1 MLCDPSAVSRDW
13 KQGVSAFSS
22 CLDSTANSFSLGVV
36 QVSSCA
42 HSVPGRPGGLH
53 RAQLAHSLP
62 CPSLPLLLHCFP
74 KSPGT
79 SCRSGAV
86 AQHGVCAQP
95 RGSRDNWCCRKLKTA
110 LQFLRAGF
118 QRGTTV
124 MECCGT
130 SHLTNLGQDERA
142 SLRLFPFL
150 QGVLK
155 LWQVFER
162 SSSYTQCSF
171 GMSFLGLRLI
181 LQMIS
186 LYLRVAESHKCLIC
200 KQRELFRAAP
210 VFCPTLS
217 DCTSPV
223 QLLAGSI
230 QEKQL

>member
-1 MLCDPSAVSRDW
+1 MEPCA
-13 KQGVSAFSS
+13 G
-22 CLDSTANSFSLGVV
+22 LG
-36 QVSSCA
+36 
-42 HSVPGRPGGLH
+42 
-53 RAQLAHSLP
+53 
-62 CPSLPLLLHCFP
+62 LLHNM
-74 KSPGT
+74 
-79 SCRSGAV
+79 
-86 AQHGVCAQP
+86 VCVLTQ
-95 RGSRDNWCCRKLKTA
+95 GSWDKWCCRKLKTA

-118 QRGTTV
+118 QRGTV
-124 MECCGT
+124 AECCRT

-162 SSSYTQCSF
+162 SCSYTKCSF
-171 GMSFLGLRLI
+171 WICFLGLWLI

-200 KQRELFRAAP
+200 KQWELFRAAP

-230 QEKQL
+230 QERNSYDPTGDCRSTQCEHSEAV